1 MRFSKISIWVLKVMK
16 VAVNKERPQL
26 PANCHPAVAKLI
38 TDGWNDNPNR
48 RPNAHSILD
57 TLTHNF
63 PSPFLNIKSN
73 NNNSKVWVF
82 LCDVFVR
89 IVRNDRTHSGV
100 MHILHE
106 T

>member
-1 MRFSKISIWVLKVMK
+1 VRFSKISIWVLKVMK

-73 NNNSKVWVF
+73 NNNSEGVGVS
-82 LCDVFVR
+82 VR
-89 IVRNDRTHSGV
+89 CLRSHRAK
-100 MHILHE
+100 
-106 T
+106 